1 LPADLVV
8 YCVIAWAIFMQ
19 KNYEEEVLRGV
30 LEGFQWL
37 ASSDSPVKIAGHSGI
52 LQARN
57 RLAVALAG
65 SRGASYRD

>member
-19 KNYEEEVLRGV
+19 KNYEEVLRGV

-37 ASSDSPVKIAGHSGI
+37 ASSGSRVKIAGHSGI

-57 RLAVALAG
+57 RLGVALDG